1 MAWGAPL
8 ARGRRGLNYPRGKS
22 IPTADLKKLRDEIT
36 VEANEV
42 ERAIRQLDRKTG
54 GEEQIKGLET
64 RLTSAKT
71 DLVRLAPRIS
81 ASAWSLVN
89 PCFFSLFLFPHCVGG
104 NGRRQP
110 RAR

>member
-1 MAWGAPL
+1 MP
-8 ARGRRGLNYPRGKS
+8 
-22 IPTADLKKLRDEIT
+22 IADLKKLRDEIT

-89 PCFFSLFLFPHCVGG
+89 PCLFLSVHTLLGGMADG
-104 NGRRQP
+104 NGGQGDRD
-110 RAR
+110 RAREPQRRDQHQEHAGRD